1 MNSMP
6 LALIAAMMPEPLS
19 SILSSGSFNKSAS
32 MRDPRQK
39 DADAV
44 DIGIDT

>member
-19 SILSSGSFNKSAS
+19 SILSSGSVNKSAS